1 MLEVTGMSRDCPK
14 CGSDD
19 TFANWTGVFL
29 GAKQAQKTGK
39 VSKKSEIFWECEDC
53 DYKWQ

>member
-1 MLEVTGMSRDCPK
+1 MSRDCPK

-29 GAKQAQKTGK
+29 GAKQVQKTCK

-53 DYKWQ
+53 SYKWQ